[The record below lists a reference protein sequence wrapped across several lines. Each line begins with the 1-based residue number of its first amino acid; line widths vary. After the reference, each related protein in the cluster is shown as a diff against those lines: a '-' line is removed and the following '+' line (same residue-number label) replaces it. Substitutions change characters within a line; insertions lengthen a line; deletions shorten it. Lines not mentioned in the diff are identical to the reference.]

1 MIKKIIFTIL
11 TLQTFLLAQFQ
22 GANSSQMLE
31 LHRHGAVIVDIR
43 RVAEWKETGVIPGS
57 TKITFFDEQG
67 GYDIEKF
74 MSELKKVVKDK
85 NQPIILVC
93 RTANRTKTVG
103 NFLSTD
109 MGYKN
114 VKELSGGITFGWIN
128 EGKKTI
134 K

>member
-1 MIKKIIFTIL
+1 MIKKAIFVIL

-22 GANSSQMLE
+22 GANSNEIIE
-31 LHRHGAVIVDIR
+31 LHKGGAVIVDIR
-43 RVAEWKETGVIPGS
+43 TPAEWEQTGVIPGT
-57 TKITFFDEQG
+57 TKIMFFDENG
-67 GYDIEKF
+67 AYDIDRF
-74 MSELKKVVKDK
+74 MSELKKVVKSK

-103 NFLSTD
+103 NFLSND

-128 EGKKTI
+128 EGKKTV

>member
-1 MIKKIIFTIL
+1 MIKKAIFIIL

-22 GANSSQMLE
+22 GANSDEMIE
-31 LHRHGAVIVDIR
+31 LHRAGSVIIDIR
-43 RVAEWKETGVIPGS
+43 TPTEWEQTGVVPGS
-57 TKITFFDEQG
+57 VKIMFFDENG
-67 GYDIEKF
+67 AYDIDKF

-85 NQPIILVC
+85 NQPIILIC

-103 NFLSTD
+103 NFLSND

-128 EGKKTI
+128 EGKKTV